1 MKKGKIPLYQE
12 IYTSLLN
19 DIRTG
24 RYQAGQQLPTEQ
36 ELAELFQ
43 VSKITSRRAL
53 DLLVD
58 EGCITRIS
66 GKGSFVIAPDSE
78 VGTRL
83 DAGGGKPAKGMLF
96 GVVVED
102 FADSYGVEMLKSVE
116 CEAAGCEVAVSVTRS
131 HGRQD
136 VEEAAI
142 QRMLRAGVS
151 GIILLPVHG
160 ESYNP
165 IVLKLVLEGFPLVM
179 VDRNLKGLSAPFVG
193 TDNVAAAKMATDY
206 LIGEGH
212 RSICFMSPPL
222 ENTSTIEQRLEGFI
236 NSHAE
241 NGVPIDRSLWLTS
254 LTSTIPGKN
263 TREQIQQDIVL
274 IEEHV
279 GTHPDISCIFAVEYN
294 IALIAREAINSL
306 GKRIPEDLSVL
317 CFDAPLDFLGRTSF
331 THVLQR
337 EKDMGSVAVQLLMK
351 LIRGEETQQKVFLE
365 AELVIRDTVRRVR

>member
-19 DIRTG
+19 DIQTG
-24 RYQAGQQLPTEQ
+24 RYETGQQLPTEQ

-43 VSKITSRRAL
+43 VSKITSRRAM

-58 EGCITRIS
+58 EGYITRIS
-66 GKGSFVIAPDSE
+66 GRGSFVISSDVEEGATSQ
-78 VGTRL
+78 
-83 DAGGGKPAKGMLF
+83 KGPREPSKTLLF
-96 GVVVED
+96 GVILED
-102 FADSYGVEMLKSVE
+102 FADSYGVEMMKSVE
-116 CEAAGCEVAVSVTRS
+116 SEAAERDITISLTRS

-136 VEEAAI
+136 VEQAAI
-142 QRMLRAGVS
+142 QRMLHSGVS

-165 IVLKLVLEGFPLVM
+165 IVLKLVLERFPLVM
-179 VDRNLKGLSAPFVG
+179 IDRHLKGLSVPFVG

-206 LIGEGH
+206 LIGQGH

-241 NGVPIDRSLWLTS
+241 NGVPIERSYWLTS

-263 TREQIQQDIVL
+263 TADQIQRDITA
-274 IEEHV
+274 IEEHIEK
-279 GTHPDISCIFAVEYN
+279 HPDISCIFAVEHN
-294 IALIAREAINSL
+294 IALIAAEAINSL
-306 GKRIPEDLSVL
+306 GKKIPEDLSVL
-317 CFDAPLDFLGRTSF
+317 CFDAPVDFLGKTSF

-337 EKDMGSVAVQLLMK
+337 EKEMGSVAVELLLSM
-351 LIRGEETQQKVFLE
+351 INGEEVQQKVFLE